1 MVFKEDTQLIDRNS
15 ILAKHFLFL
24 VMAQQINPISSSYVE
39 AYSVESGE
47 KDQSGMDY
55 TEDPHRDYNEESNV
69 EHGNTFGM
77 DYADDYLLEV
87 LNALSEDEENVDRN
101 EHRNEKEKIIAKQE
115 QSEKKMQ
122 ERTKSFKKQ
131 HLKSNKQQTTTT
143 TITTTTAKKT
153 LEKQEHSEKKMQG
166 KTKTFKDFCRS
177 ISNDYYIH
185 Y

>member
-15 ILAKHFLFL
+15 ILVKCFLFL

-47 KDQSGMDY
+47 KDQNGRDY
-55 TEDPHRDYNEESNV
+55 TEDPYRDYNEESNI
-69 EHGNTFGM
+69 EHGNTIGM

-87 LNALSEDEENVDRN
+87 LNALSEDEENVNRN
-101 EHRNEKEKIIAKQE
+101 EHRNEKHEIEKIIAKQE

-143 TITTTTAKKT
+143 TITTTTAKKMVS
-153 LEKQEHSEKKMQG
+153 LKGFEPRPPG
-166 KTKTFKDFCRS
+166 
-177 ISNDYYIH
+177 
-185 Y
+185 

>member
-15 ILAKHFLFL
+15 ILAKYFLFL

-47 KDQSGMDY
+47 KDQNGRDY

-87 LNALSEDEENVDRN
+87 LNALSEDEENV
-101 EHRNEKEKIIAKQE
+101 ETLLKQK
-115 QSEKKMQ
+115 QFKMMDV
-122 ERTKSFKKQ
+122 EVEWMIFHEGIKLRLIFYEGMKFK
-131 HLKSNKQQTTTT
+131 LN
-143 TITTTTAKKT
+143 
-153 LEKQEHSEKKMQG
+153 
-166 KTKTFKDFCRS
+166 
-177 ISNDYYIH
+177 N
-185 Y
+185 